1 MTTGPADELEAAGRG
16 HMRASHA
23 DRERVVGVLKA
34 AFVQGRFTKDEFDL
48 RVSQAF
54 AARTYAELAA
64 VTADLPPCPPATGP
78 ARPRAPVR
86 RRPLA
91 RAAAKSGV
99 CLIIPAAATWA
110 FLLLV
115 SQDGHYR
122 GIPGANPWYE
132 AWAPLPFMLAAAA
145 VFTAIVILVSAVGA
159 SLEQRRSRSQ
169 LPPGRPPGAGGQ
181 APRRLPSADPGRQ
194 PPPIDPGSQHTEAAR
209 SRRPRPALP
218 GSRSLRRWRTRRL
231 LAGQRPVVTVAP

>member
-34 AFVQGRFTKDEFDL
+34 AFVQGRITKDEFDL

-91 RAAAKSGV
+91 RAAAGSGA
-99 CLIIPAAATWA
+99 CLIIAAGATWA
-110 FLLLV
+110 SLLLV

-122 GIPGANPWYE
+122 GIPGANPSYE
-132 AWAPLPFMLAAAA
+132 NWAPLPFILAVIALC
-145 VFTAIVILVSAVGA
+145 TAIGIMGSAVA
-159 SLEQRRSRSQ
+159 TSLEQRSRRQ
-169 LPPGRPPGAGGQ
+169 LPPGQAPGAGGQ

-194 PPPIDPGSQHTEAAR
+194 LPPADPGHQQAAEAAPR
-209 SRRPRPALP
+209 RRPRRSLP
-218 GSRSLRRWRTRRL
+218 GSRALRRWHLR
-231 LAGQRPVVTVAP
+231 GQGPIITHTA